1 MSNKFSNWYNR
12 YSCEHCSCKLGMVMV
27 YSVHV
32 DESMSKN
39 ETTKLRTDIVHVY
52 AF

>member
-27 YSVHV
+27 DKNSLP
-32 DESMSKN
+32 SMSKN